1 MKRKIQETFD
11 MIHADE
17 KLKDR
22 TREFLAEAAGSS
34 RGHSSIFRLAP
45 ALCLALIIL
54 AGFGGWQ
61 LYFKPVSVIS
71 IDINP
76 SLELDVN
83 RFDRVVDVKE
93 YNEDGEKL
101 SESLEILFLNY
112 EDALEEIMADE
123 NVQTYLA
130 GDQVMSIVVAG
141 EDEKKTQT
149 VYSNV
154 EACTRDQENTHCYHA
169 DSADLEGAHDAGL
182 SYGKYMAYLELKE
195 LDPDIAPEDVQGM
208 TMREIRDRIGQLS
221 GNADLT
227 DIDGSGTDDN
237 TTAGGSGSAGNGNQY
252 GNGNG
257 NGNNAGTGNGSG
269 TGAGSGQE
277 SGGHHQE
284 NYGGHGAGRGRHHGE

>member
-34 RGHSSIFRLAP
+34 RRRSAVLRLAP
-45 ALCLALIIL
+45 ALCFALIIL

-61 LYFKPVSVIS
+61 LYFRPVSVIS

-101 SESLEILFLNY
+101 SESLEILFMNY

-169 DSADLEGAHDAGL
+169 DSADLEGAHEAGL

-221 GNADLT
+221 GNADLS
-227 DIDGSGTDDN
+227 DID
-237 TTAGGSGSAGNGNQY
+237 
-252 GNGNG
+252 
-257 NGNNAGTGNGSG
+257 
-269 TGAGSGQE
+269 GSGQE

>member
-34 RGHSSIFRLAP
+34 RGHSAIFRFAP

-54 AGFGGWQ
+54 VGFGGWQ

-101 SESLEILFLNY
+101 SESLEILFMNY

-130 GDQVMSIVVAG
+130 GNQVMSIVVTG
-141 EDEKKTQT
+141 EDEKKDADRLLQCGS
-149 VYSNV
+149 VY
-154 EACTRDQENTHCYHA
+154 
-169 DSADLEGAHDAGL
+169 
-182 SYGKYMAYLELKE
+182 
-195 LDPDIAPEDVQGM
+195 P
-208 TMREIRDRIGQLS
+208 
-221 GNADLT
+221 
-227 DIDGSGTDDN
+227 GSGEYPLL
-237 TTAGGSGSAGNGNQY
+237 S
-252 GNGNG
+252 
-257 NGNNAGTGNGSG
+257 
-269 TGAGSGQE
+269 
-277 SGGHHQE
+277 
-284 NYGGHGAGRGRHHGE
+284 RGFCRP

>member
-22 TREFLAEAAGSS
+22 TREFLAEAAGSP
-34 RGHSSIFRLAP
+34 RGHSAALRLVP
-45 ALCLALIIL
+45 ALCLTLIL

-61 LYFKPVSVIS
+61 LYFRPVSVIS

-101 SESLEILFLNY
+101 SESLEILFMNY

-130 GDQVMSIVVAG
+130 GDQVMSIVVTG

-169 DSADLEGAHDAGL
+169 DSADLEGAHEAGL

-221 GNADLT
+221 GNADLS
-227 DIDGSGTDDN
+227 DIDAERMQA
-237 TTAGGSGSAGNGNQY
+237 TAAAPETAINQ
-252 GNGNG
+252 
-257 NGNNAGTGNGSG
+257 SWKMR
-269 TGAGSGQE
+269 SGQE

>member
-1 MKRKIQETFD
+1 MSMKRKIQETFD

-22 TREFLAEAAGSS
+22 TREFLAEAAGSP
-34 RGHSSIFRLAP
+34 RGHSAALRLVP
-45 ALCLALIIL
+45 ALCLTLIL

-61 LYFKPVSVIS
+61 LYFRPVSVIS

-130 GDQVMSIVVAG
+130 GDQVMSIVVTG

-169 DSADLEGAHDAGL
+169 DSADLEGAHEAGL

-208 TMREIRDRIGQLS
+208 TIREIRDRIGQLS
-221 GNADLT
+221 GNADLS
-227 DIDGSGTDDN
+227 DID
-237 TTAGGSGSAGNGNQY
+237 
-252 GNGNG
+252 
-257 NGNNAGTGNGSG
+257 
-269 TGAGSGQE
+269 GSGQE